1 MEDLIREFKSGDE
14 KAFIKIMNMYKEE
27 VFRYM
32 YLLSGNREIAEELTQ
47 ETFVKVY
54 FKAKTLK
61 SENLKGWIFAI
72 ARNIARKEY
81 NKRKLKKIFPL
92 SDFKNL
98 KKASF
103 DEISSDKILINEL
116 LKEIPEKYKTP
127 LLMKEIEGLTIEN
140 ISKILRKPIGTIKS
154 YIFRGKALLK
164 DRYKT
169 MMEVKKWKI

>member
-32 YLLSGNREIAEELTQ
+32 YLLSGNRETAEELTQ

-81 NKRKLKKIFPL
+81 KKRKLKKIFPL

-98 KKASF
+98 KKGSF

-140 ISKILRKPIGTIKS
+140 ISQILKKPIGTIKS

-169 MMEVKKWKI
+169 MMEVKK

>member
-32 YLLSGNREIAEELTQ
+32 YLLSGNRETAEELTQ

-140 ISKILRKPIGTIKS
+140 ISKILKKPIGTIKS

-169 MMEVKKWKI
+169 MMEVKK

>member
-1 MEDLIREFKSGDE
+1 MEDLIKEFKSGDE

-32 YLLSGNREIAEELTQ
+32 YLLSGNRETAEELTQ

-169 MMEVKKWKI
+169 MMEVKK

>member
-1 MEDLIREFKSGDE
+1 MEDLIKEFKSGDE

-61 SENLKGWIFAI
+61 TENLKGWIFAI

-103 DEISSDKILINEL
+103 EEISSDKILINEL

-140 ISKILRKPIGTIKS
+140 ISQILKKPIGTIKS

-169 MMEVKKWKI
+169 MMEVKK

>member
-1 MEDLIREFKSGDE
+1 MEDLLKEFKSGNE
-14 KAFIKIMNMYKEE
+14 KAFIKIMNIYKEE

-32 YLLSGNREIAEELTQ
+32 YLLSGNRETAEELTQ

-61 SENLKGWIFAI
+61 TDNLKGWIFAI

-92 SDFKNL
+92 SDIKNL

-140 ISKILRKPIGTIKS
+140 ISKILKKPIGTIKS
-154 YIFRGKALLK
+154 YIFRGKSLLK

-169 MMEVKKWKI
+169 MMEVKK